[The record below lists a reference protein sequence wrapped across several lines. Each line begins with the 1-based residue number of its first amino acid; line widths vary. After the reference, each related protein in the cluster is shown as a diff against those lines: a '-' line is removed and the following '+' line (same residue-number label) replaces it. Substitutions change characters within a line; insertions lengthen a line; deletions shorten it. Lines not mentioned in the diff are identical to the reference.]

1 MSSTRDSTG
10 CTTATQFVRWF
21 RCEGTGMT
29 TTSWEE
35 MSRRWRE
42 LTEAQAEA
50 TTRWVDAQSQLV
62 TTLAGAGASADP
74 ASDAAAMAD
83 MWRSSMALGG
93 ILTSSVPGME
103 GGGLASEMLT
113 RMLNPMST
121 ALVGGN
127 QVGDVIRR
135 MTEGPRLADVG
146 GLERQM
152 VELMDLYVAV
162 QAATR
167 AYETVVASAWTKA
180 SQRFAEDISQRA
192 QTGERVRPGKMAL
205 EVWMDIAN
213 QTLVETHRSAEFLT
227 AQRDLLRRGMDF
239 LLAER
244 HLFEQLVEP
253 AGLPTRTEIDEVHRS
268 VWELKR
274 RIRELERRDK
284 PRSDGAQNRK
294 RSGRSA
300 GSAGTSTARPSRR
313 NPRLKDRS

>member
-1 MSSTRDSTG
+1 
-10 CTTATQFVRWF
+10 
-21 RCEGTGMT
+21 MT

-62 TTLAGAGASADP
+62 KTLAGAGASADP

-192 QTGERVRPGKMAL
+192 QTGKRVRPGKMAL

>member
-1 MSSTRDSTG
+1 
-10 CTTATQFVRWF
+10 
-21 RCEGTGMT
+21 MT

-50 TTRWVDAQSQLV
+50 TTRWADAQSQLAK
-62 TTLAGAGASADP
+62 TLAGAGASGDP

-83 MWRSSMALGG
+83 VWRSSMALGG
-93 ILTSSVPGME
+93 ILTRSVPGME
-103 GGGLASEMLT
+103 GGGLANEMLT

-162 QAATR
+162 QTATR
-167 AYETVVASAWTKA
+167 AYETIVASAWTKA
-180 SQRFAEDISQRA
+180 SQRFADDISQRA
-192 QTGERVRPGKMAL
+192 RTGKGLRPGKKAL

-213 QTLVETHRSAEFLT
+213 QTLVETHRSAELLT
-227 AQRDLLRRGMDF
+227 AQRELLRTGMDF

-244 HLFEQLVEP
+244 EFVEKLVEP
-253 AGLPTRTEIDEVHRS
+253 PGLPTRSEIDEVHRS

-274 RIRELERRDK
+274 RIRELERRDVA
-284 PRSDGAQNRK
+284 RSDGAQNRK

-300 GSAGTSTARPSRR
+300 GRARTSTDRPSRQ
-313 NPRLKDRS
+313 NPRSEDRS

>member
-1 MSSTRDSTG
+1 
-10 CTTATQFVRWF
+10 
-21 RCEGTGMT
+21 MT

-50 TTRWVDAQSQLV
+50 TTRWADAQSQLAK
-62 TTLAGAGASADP
+62 TLAGAGASGDP
-74 ASDAAAMAD
+74 ASDASAMAD
-83 MWRSSMALGG
+83 VWRSSMALGG
-93 ILTSSVPGME
+93 ILTRSVPGME
-103 GGGLASEMLT
+103 GGGLANEMLT

-162 QAATR
+162 QTATR

-180 SQRFAEDISQRA
+180 SQRFADDISQRA
-192 QTGERVRPGKMAL
+192 QTGKGLPPGKKAL

-227 AQRDLLRRGMDF
+227 AQRELLRTGMDF

-244 HLFEQLVEP
+244 EFVEKLVEP
-253 AGLPTRTEIDEVHRS
+253 PGLPTRTEIDEVHRS

-274 RIRELERRDK
+274 RIRELERRDVA
-284 PRSDGAQNRK
+284 RSDGAQKRK

-300 GSAGTSTARPSRR
+300 GPARKSTDRPSRR
-313 NPRLKDRS
+313 NPRSEDRS

>member
-1 MSSTRDSTG
+1 
-10 CTTATQFVRWF
+10 
-21 RCEGTGMT
+21 MT

-62 TTLAGAGASADP
+62 KTLAGAGASADP

-192 QTGERVRPGKMAL
+192 QTGKGLRPGKKAL

-244 HLFEQLVEP
+244 HLFEQMVEP

-294 RSGRSA
+294 RSGRSV

>member
-1 MSSTRDSTG
+1 
-10 CTTATQFVRWF
+10 
-21 RCEGTGMT
+21 MT

-62 TTLAGAGASADP
+62 KTLAGAGASADP

-113 RMLNPMST
+113 RMVNPMST
-121 ALVGGN
+121 ALVGGS

-192 QTGERVRPGKMAL
+192 QTGKGLRPGKKAL

-253 AGLPTRTEIDEVHRS
+253 AGLPTRTEIDEVHQS

>member
-1 MSSTRDSTG
+1 
-10 CTTATQFVRWF
+10 
-21 RCEGTGMT
+21 
-29 TTSWEE
+29 

-42 LTEAQAEA
+42 LTEAQAEG

-62 TTLAGAGASADP
+62 KTLAGAGASADP

-83 MWRSSMALGG
+83 VWRSSMALGG

-192 QTGERVRPGKMAL
+192 QTGKGLRPGKKAL

>member
-1 MSSTRDSTG
+1 
-10 CTTATQFVRWF
+10 
-21 RCEGTGMT
+21 MT

-62 TTLAGAGASADP
+62 KTLAGAGASADP

-93 ILTSSVPGME
+93 ILTSRVPGME

-192 QTGERVRPGKMAL
+192 QTGKGLRPGKKAL

>member
-1 MSSTRDSTG
+1 
-10 CTTATQFVRWF
+10 
-21 RCEGTGMT
+21 MT

-62 TTLAGAGASADP
+62 KTLTGAGASADP

-93 ILTSSVPGME
+93 ILTSRVPGME

-113 RMLNPMST
+113 RMLNPIST

-192 QTGERVRPGKMAL
+192 QTGKGLRPGKKAL

>member
-1 MSSTRDSTG
+1 
-10 CTTATQFVRWF
+10 
-21 RCEGTGMT
+21 MT

-62 TTLAGAGASADP
+62 KTLAGAGASADP

-192 QTGERVRPGKMAL
+192 QTGEGLRPGKKAL

-227 AQRDLLRRGMDF
+227 AQRDLLRRGMNF

>member
-1 MSSTRDSTG
+1 
-10 CTTATQFVRWF
+10 
-21 RCEGTGMT
+21 MT

-50 TTRWVDAQSQLV
+50 TTRWADAQSQLAK
-62 TTLAGAGASADP
+62 TLAGAGASGDP

-83 MWRSSMALGG
+83 VWRSSMALGG
-93 ILTSSVPGME
+93 VLTRSVPGME
-103 GGGLASEMLT
+103 GGGLANEMLT

-162 QAATR
+162 QTATR
-167 AYETVVASAWTKA
+167 AYETIVASAWTKA
-180 SQRFAEDISQRA
+180 SQRFADDISQRA
-192 QTGERVRPGKMAL
+192 RTGKGLRPGKKAL

-227 AQRDLLRRGMDF
+227 AQRELLRTGMDF

-244 HLFEQLVEP
+244 EFVEKLVEP
-253 AGLPTRTEIDEVHRS
+253 PGLPTRSEIDEVHRS

-274 RIRELERRDK
+274 RIRELERRDVA
-284 PRSDGAQNRK
+284 RSDGAQNRK

-300 GSAGTSTARPSRR
+300 GRSAGRARTSTDRPSRR
-313 NPRLKDRS
+313 NPRSEDRS

>member
-1 MSSTRDSTG
+1 
-10 CTTATQFVRWF
+10 
-21 RCEGTGMT
+21 MT

-62 TTLAGAGASADP
+62 KTLAGAGASADP

-192 QTGERVRPGKMAL
+192 QTGKGLRPGKKAL

-313 NPRLKDRS
+313 NPRLKERS

>member
-1 MSSTRDSTG
+1 
-10 CTTATQFVRWF
+10 
-21 RCEGTGMT
+21 
-29 TTSWEE
+29 
-35 MSRRWRE
+35 
-42 LTEAQAEA
+42 
-50 TTRWVDAQSQLV
+50 
-62 TTLAGAGASADP
+62 
-74 ASDAAAMAD
+74 MAD
-83 MWRSSMALGG
+83 LWRSSMALGG
-93 ILTSSVPGME
+93 ILSRSVPGLE
-103 GGGLASEMLT
+103 GGGLANETLT

-192 QTGERVRPGKMAL
+192 QTGKGLRPGKKAL

>member
-1 MSSTRDSTG
+1 
-10 CTTATQFVRWF
+10 
-21 RCEGTGMT
+21 MT

-62 TTLAGAGASADP
+62 KTLAGAGASADP

-113 RMLNPMST
+113 RMLNPIST

-192 QTGERVRPGKMAL
+192 QTGKGLRPGKKAL

>member
-1 MSSTRDSTG
+1 
-10 CTTATQFVRWF
+10 
-21 RCEGTGMT
+21 MT

-62 TTLAGAGASADP
+62 KTLAGAGASADP

-93 ILTSSVPGME
+93 ILTSRVPGME

-113 RMLNPMST
+113 RMLNPIST

-192 QTGERVRPGKMAL
+192 QTGKGLRPGKKAL

>member
-1 MSSTRDSTG
+1 
-10 CTTATQFVRWF
+10 
-21 RCEGTGMT
+21 MT

-50 TTRWVDAQSQLV
+50 TTRWADAQSQLV
-62 TTLAGAGASADP
+62 KTLAGAGASADP

-162 QAATR
+162 QTATR

-180 SQRFAEDISQRA
+180 SQRFAEDISQRT
-192 QTGERVRPGKMAL
+192 QTGKRVRPGKMAL

-227 AQRDLLRRGMDF
+227 AQRDLLRAGMDF

-244 HLFEQLVEP
+244 RLFEQLVEP
-253 AGLPTRTEIDEVHRS
+253 VGLPTRTEIDEVHRS

-284 PRSDGAQNRK
+284 PRSKGAQNRK
-294 RSGRSA
+294 RSARSA
-300 GSAGTSTARPSRR
+300 GPEGRSTARPSRR
-313 NPRLKDRS
+313 NPQLKDRS

>member
-1 MSSTRDSTG
+1 
-10 CTTATQFVRWF
+10 
-21 RCEGTGMT
+21 MT

-62 TTLAGAGASADP
+62 KTLAGAGASADP

-113 RMLNPMST
+113 RMLNPIST

-192 QTGERVRPGKMAL
+192 QTGKGLRPGKKAL

-313 NPRLKDRS
+313 NPRSKDRS

>member
-1 MSSTRDSTG
+1 
-10 CTTATQFVRWF
+10 
-21 RCEGTGMT
+21 MT

-62 TTLAGAGASADP
+62 KTLAGAGASADP
-74 ASDAAAMAD
+74 ASEAAAMAD

-93 ILTSSVPGME
+93 ILTSRVPGME

-113 RMLNPMST
+113 RMLNPIST

-192 QTGERVRPGKMAL
+192 QTGKGLRPGKKAL

>member
-1 MSSTRDSTG
+1 
-10 CTTATQFVRWF
+10 
-21 RCEGTGMT
+21 MT

-62 TTLAGAGASADP
+62 KTLAGAGASADP

-192 QTGERVRPGKMAL
+192 QTGKGLRPGKKAL

>member
-1 MSSTRDSTG
+1 
-10 CTTATQFVRWF
+10 
-21 RCEGTGMT
+21 MT

-42 LTEAQAEA
+42 LTEAQADA
-50 TTRWVDAQSQLV
+50 TSRWIDAQSQLSK
-62 TTLAGAGASADP
+62 TLAGAGTSGDP

-83 MWRSSMALGG
+83 VWRSSMALGG
-93 ILTSSVPGME
+93 MLTRSLPGTE
-103 GGGLASEMLT
+103 GSGFANEMMT

-152 VELMDLYVAV
+152 AELIDLYVAV
-162 QAATR
+162 QTATR
-167 AYETVVASAWTKA
+167 AYETVVAGAWTKA
-180 SQRFAEDISQRA
+180 NQRFAEDISERA
-192 QTGERVRPGKMAL
+192 RAGEGLRTSKEAL

-213 QTLVETHRSAEFLT
+213 QTLVETHRSAEFLA
-227 AQRDLLRRGMDF
+227 AQRDLLRTGMDF

-244 HLFEQLVEP
+244 ELFEQLVEP
-253 AGLPTRTEIDEVHRS
+253 VGLPTRTEIDEVHRS

-274 RIRELERRDK
+274 RVRELERK
-284 PRSDGAQNRK
+284 GVPQPDGARKRK
-294 RSGRSA
+294 RSSQSA
-300 GSAGTSTARPSRR
+300 GSAGTTGARTSRRKARP
-313 NPRLKDRS
+313 KDQS

>member
-1 MSSTRDSTG
+1 
-10 CTTATQFVRWF
+10 
-21 RCEGTGMT
+21 MT
-29 TTSWEE
+29 ITSWEE

-62 TTLAGAGASADP
+62 KTLAGAGASADP

-93 ILTSSVPGME
+93 ILTRSVPGME

-180 SQRFAEDISQRA
+180 SQRFAEDISQRE
-192 QTGERVRPGKMAL
+192 QTGKGLRPGKKAL

-244 HLFEQLVEP
+244 QLFEQLVEP

-284 PRSDGAQNRK
+284 PRSDGAQNQK

>member
-1 MSSTRDSTG
+1 
-10 CTTATQFVRWF
+10 
-21 RCEGTGMT
+21 MT

-62 TTLAGAGASADP
+62 KTLAGAGASADP

-192 QTGERVRPGKMAL
+192 QTGKGLRPGKKAL

-300 GSAGTSTARPSRR
+300 GSAGTSTAGPSRR

>member
-1 MSSTRDSTG
+1 
-10 CTTATQFVRWF
+10 
-21 RCEGTGMT
+21 MT

-62 TTLAGAGASADP
+62 KTLAGAGASADP

-192 QTGERVRPGKMAL
+192 QTGKGLRPGKKAL

-313 NPRLKDRS
+313 NPRSKDRS

>member
-1 MSSTRDSTG
+1 
-10 CTTATQFVRWF
+10 
-21 RCEGTGMT
+21 MT

-62 TTLAGAGASADP
+62 KTLAGAGASADP

-192 QTGERVRPGKMAL
+192 QTGKGLRPGKKAL

-244 HLFEQLVEP
+244 QLFEQLVEP

>member
-1 MSSTRDSTG
+1 
-10 CTTATQFVRWF
+10 
-21 RCEGTGMT
+21 MT

-62 TTLAGAGASADP
+62 KTLAGAGASTDP

-192 QTGERVRPGKMAL
+192 QTGKGLRPGKKAL

>member
-1 MSSTRDSTG
+1 
-10 CTTATQFVRWF
+10 
-21 RCEGTGMT
+21 MT

-62 TTLAGAGASADP
+62 KTLAGAGASADP

-93 ILTSSVPGME
+93 ILTSRVPGME

-192 QTGERVRPGKMAL
+192 QIGKGLRPGKEAL

-227 AQRDLLRRGMDF
+227 AQRDLLRTGMDF

-244 HLFEQLVEP
+244 RLFEQLVEP
-253 AGLPTRTEIDEVHRS
+253 VGLPTRTEIDEVHRS

-274 RIRELERRDK
+274 RVRELERRDK
-284 PRSDGAQNRK
+284 PRSDNAQNRK

-300 GSAGTSTARPSRR
+300 GPAGTSTARPSRR
-313 NPRLKDRS
+313 NPRLKD